1 MSQPTACRYPLRL
14 LFVPLLLLAP
24 VARAAEEPIAGLP
37 PAERLVAGGA
47 RIGRIEL
54 EVGNIFDVDDPRED
68 RRLFHWVNRLHR
80 LTRPQIVLDRLL
92 FKEGDRYDP
101 SRLAESE
108 RLLRDASYFYEAEIE
123 TRSYDPATNE
133 VVVGVK
139 VRDVWSLKG
148 GVKVGRSGGEN
159 SYGVGLEDDNFLGTG
174 KSLKVDRRHNV
185 DRDSNLFHFFDPAI
199 GGSRWQLDLD
209 FESNTDGNVYGADLE
224 LPFYAF
230 DARRAFGFKV
240 RRESAAVPLY
250 QLGEIRDRF
259 TRDRDHAEAYFGF
272 SSGLG
277 DGGRVWRWLG
287 GVTFED
293 AAFSPAEEEGEVPG
307 TTGPLP
313 GPRRLVYPFVGFST
327 AADRFAK
334 TRDFDQIA
342 RTEDLQLGLAAE
354 FSLGYATRALGSD
367 RDAVVFQGLATG
379 GFELGRRQILLYDL
393 ALAGR
398 MGGAGSED
406 LLFSAGFRYHL
417 RDFGRHLLVLEA
429 HGDLADNLDRDHQLL
444 LGGDTGLRGYPL
456 RYQSG
461 RARFLF
467 TAEQRI
473 YTDWYPFRLA
483 NVGAAV
489 FFDLGRTWSDGDLE
503 NDAFAAS
510 RGWLADVGAG
520 LRLSSSR
527 TRHGSMIHFD
537 MAVPLQ
543 AESDINAIQFLI
555 RTKTSF

>member
-1 MSQPTACRYPLRL
+1 MSQPLAFPDARRL
-14 LFVPLLLLAP
+14 VLVATLLLT
-24 VARAAEEPIAGLP
+24 AAEPALAASADPLP
-37 PAERLVAGGA
+37 SAERLVAGGA
-47 RIGRIEL
+47 KVGRIDL
-54 EVGNIFDVDDPRED
+54 EVGNIFDLDDPRED

-80 LTRPQIVLDRLL
+80 LTRPQIVRDRLL

-101 SRLAESE
+101 ARLAESE
-108 RLLRDASYFYEAEIE
+108 RLLRDAGYFYEVEI
-123 TRSYDPATNE
+123 RPQDYDPATNE
-133 VVVGVK
+133 VAVGVR

-148 GVKVGRSGGEN
+148 GLKLGRSGGEN
-159 SYGVGLEDDNFLGTG
+159 SFGFGLTDDNFLGTG
-174 KSLKVDRRHNV
+174 KSLKIDWRRNV
-185 DRDSNLFHFFDPAI
+185 DRNSTIFHYDDPAI
-199 GGSRWQLDLD
+199 GGSRWQLQLD
-209 FESNTDGNVYGADLE
+209 AENNSDGSAYGADLE

-230 DARRAFGFKV
+230 DARRAFGV
-240 RRESAAVPLY
+240 QLRQETATVPLY
-250 QLGEIRDRF
+250 QLGEIRDGFLRE
-259 TRDRDHAEAYFGF
+259 RARAELYFGL
-272 SSGLG
+272 SAGLG
-277 DGGRVWRWLG
+277 ARGRVWRWLG

-293 AAFSPAEEEGEVPG
+293 TAFAPLAETGTEPG

-313 GPRRLVYPFVGFST
+313 GARRLVYPFVGFST
-327 AADRFAK
+327 AADRYAK

-342 RTEDLQLGLAAE
+342 RTEDLQLGLAAN
-354 FSLGYATRALGSD
+354 FSLGYASEALGSD
-367 RDAVVFQGLATG
+367 RDALILEGLATG

-393 ALAGR
+393 GLTGR
-398 MGGAGSED
+398 IGSAGSED
-406 LLFSAGFRYHL
+406 LLFSAGLRYHL

-444 LGGDTGLRGYPL
+444 LGGDSGLRGYPL

-489 FFDLGRTWSDGDLE
+489 FFDLGRTWSDGSLE
-503 NDAFAAS
+503 DPLARS

-527 TRHGSMIHFD
+527 THHGSIIHLD
-537 MAVPLQ
+537 LALPL
-543 AESDINAIQFLI
+543 AGDEDLSSLQFLI